1 MIENSQAR
9 YLPVRHDPT
18 VLRAAPGKAP
28 TPLTE
33 HVDNDG
39 AAVTPSAGI
48 TDGPRPVHRARVRGV
63 DLARGLAVLGM
74 FAAHVGPG
82 SSGSGGLLLGIFH
95 GRSAALFLFLSGVS
109 LALISGGPT
118 RSDGPALRRSRINI
132 ATRAGVLLLL
142 GLSLTSLNTDID
154 VILPVYAV
162 LFLLALPLLRLRPR
176 TLALLASALAI
187 GGPVLS
193 YLIRGSLHLTPAS
206 TPSAPGL
213 SALTSWQ
220 ALSGGIISLVI
231 NGAYPVVTV
240 LPITLAGM
248 TVGRLDLSA
257 RSVHRWLLGVG
268 VTLSAVGYGGSALA
282 LRIGDLA
289 AHIGSGSVAVGQQQL
304 HAAAAAEAGTVPT
317 TSWAWL
323 LTAGAHSGTPMEI
336 LGATGCALAVL
347 GAALMIGNRAHR
359 VLYPVI
365 AVGMMPLTAYTA
377 QVIAIWVIQTEPE
390 SWLALAAFT
399 ATAMT
404 LAVTWLHYFGS
415 GPLERIL
422 RTTSNAASKLL
433 NA

>member
-1 MIENSQAR
+1 MRWPQ
-9 YLPVRHDPT
+9 
-18 VLRAAPGKAP
+18 
-28 TPLTE
+28 
-33 HVDNDG
+33 
-39 AAVTPSAGI
+39 
-48 TDGPRPVHRARVRGV
+48 
-63 DLARGLAVLGM
+63 
-74 FAAHVGPG
+74 
-82 SSGSGGLLLGIFH
+82 
-95 GRSAALFLFLSGVS
+95 
-109 LALISGGPT
+109 
-118 RSDGPALRRSRINI
+118 
-132 ATRAGVLLLL
+132 
-142 GLSLTSLNTDID
+142 LNTDVD

-213 SALTSWQ
+213 SALMSWH
-220 ALSGGIISLVI
+220 ALSGGIMSLVI

-248 TVGRLDLSA
+248 SVGRLDLSA
-257 RSVHRWLLGVG
+257 RSVQRWLLGVG
-268 VTLSAVGYGGSALA
+268 ATLSAVGYGGSALA

-304 HAAAAAEAGTVPT
+304 HDAATAEAGTVPT

-365 AVGMMPLTAYTA
+365 AVGMMPLTVYAA
-377 QVIAIWVIQTEPE
+377 HVIAIWLIQAANCK
-390 SWLALAAFT
+390 LARPRRLHRRSHDTRCHLAALLRQRPARADPANRLEHRQQAGSRVT
-399 ATAMT
+399 A
-404 LAVTWLHYFGS
+404 
-415 GPLERIL
+415 GPLNRSAS
-422 RTTSNAASKLL
+422 RRSGTRSAPPARPVPAGTGRAGRDPPGRARVPVAARGTGR
-433 NA
+433 AACPATYRQT

>member
-1 MIENSQAR
+1 
-9 YLPVRHDPT
+9 
-18 VLRAAPGKAP
+18 
-28 TPLTE
+28 
-33 HVDNDG
+33 
-39 AAVTPSAGI
+39 
-48 TDGPRPVHRARVRGV
+48 
-63 DLARGLAVLGM
+63 M
-74 FAAHVGPG
+74 FAAHVGPDRG
-82 SSGSGGLLLGIFH
+82 QPGGQLLGVFH
-95 GRSAALFLFLSGVS
+95 GRSAALFLFLAGVS

-118 RSDGPALRRSRINI
+118 RPDGPTLRRSRINI
-132 ATRAGVLLLL
+132 ATRAGVLLIL
-142 GLSLTSLNTDID
+142 GLALTSLNTDID

-176 TLALLASALAI
+176 TLALLASALAV

-213 SALTSWQ
+213 SALMSWHG
-220 ALSGGIISLVI
+220 LSGGIMSLVI

-248 TVGRLDLSA
+248 SVGRLDLSA
-257 RSVHRWLLGVG
+257 RPVQRRLLGVG
-268 VTLSAVGYGGSALA
+268 ATLAAVGYGGSALA

-289 AHIGSGSVAVGQQQL
+289 AHIGSGSVAVGQLQL
-304 HAAAAAEAGTVPT
+304 HDAATAEAGTGPA

-336 LGATGCALAVL
+336 VGATGCALAVL
-347 GAALMIGNRAHR
+347 GAALMIGNRVHR

-377 QVIAIWVIQTEPE
+377 HVIAIWVIQAGPQ

-399 ATAMT
+399 VTAMT
-404 LAVTWLHYFGS
+404 LAVTWLRYFRS

-422 RTTSNAASKLL
+422 RTASNTVSKLL
-433 NA
+433 NT